1 MTHQLG
7 LPFLSKSGT
16 IRTLV
21 PINPRYWDWQT
32 FLSLDPVGQTMI
44 LTIALLLLFQLA
56 GVVISAL
63 TGAPVPGAVIGM
75 LLFLF
80 ALMTVRGLLQK
91 TLPVVN
97 VLLAHFA
104 LLFVPAGVGII
115 EYKDL
120 LLSEWLPIGAAILGS
135 SILAMT
141 TTVLVTRL
149 VMKLS
154 HIQ

>member
-1 MTHQLG
+1 
-7 LPFLSKSGT
+7 
-16 IRTLV
+16 
-21 PINPRYWDWQT
+21 
-32 FLSLDPVGQTMI
+32 MI

-80 ALMTVRGLLQK
+80 ALMTVRDLLQK

-141 TTVLVTRL
+141 TTVLVTRF